1 MLIVPT
7 KCYDGGLCLLCIII
21 SVCNDRLP
29 LMLGCAILKEWK
41 AKPTILNASHIETF
55 QFVTNACQT
64 LQTLLYYKSGGKA
77 TNSLFFDLIIMQ
89 IMFHCDLDIV
99 DYINDL
105 KNCKI
110 ISNTLK
116 DNFELDLVLEIDPEI
131 NDKYDFDE
139 FTEYFGIPYDLV
151 NCIEAHDFCAV

>member
-1 MLIVPT
+1 
-7 KCYDGGLCLLCIII
+7 
-21 SVCNDRLP
+21 
-29 LMLGCAILKEWK
+29 
-41 AKPTILNASHIETF
+41 
-55 QFVTNACQT
+55 
-64 LQTLLYYKSGGKA
+64 
-77 TNSLFFDLIIMQ
+77 
-89 IMFHCDLDIV
+89 MFHCDLDIV